1 MVISALVN
9 FQVATVLLSCM
20 AAPLN
25 QRHQKVHYTSD
36 YNQDPINLILYILS
50 PWNIRDSFL
59 LKNVKTL
66 PAISTL
72 TASQ

>member
-25 QRHQKVHYTSD
+25 QRHQKVTTH
-36 YNQDPINLILYILS
+36 LII
-50 PWNIRDSFL
+50 I
-59 LKNVKTL
+59 KTHL
-66 PAISTL
+66 I
-72 TASQ
+72 